1 MKTLW
6 VKEKMLVD
14 SIFSFSHNALP
25 QRPVPQSCENQ
36 GLFWKE
42 LTEKLKFVLNSV
54 GKKIVGKEENAGYQH
69 FLLFTQWFYTRYNEV
84 EGGILELP
92 WLSVRLSV
100 HPPVRGHNFVQS
112 FSPTVL
118 HVLLWNLYI
127 MFVYIWSCACAVF
140 MPILSYHW
148 LWNYFPLYL

>member
-14 SIFSFSHNALP
+14 SIFSFSHNASP

-54 GKKIVGKEENAGYQH
+54 GKKLWEKKKMLVTSISSFSHNGFIPATTKWRGVYWNCHGCPSICLSIHLSVDTILSRA
-69 FLLFTQWFYTRYNEV
+69 FLLQFCTYCSEIYT
-84 EGGILELP
+84 
-92 WLSVRLSV
+92 
-100 HPPVRGHNFVQS
+100 
-112 FSPTVL
+112 
-118 HVLLWNLYI
+118 
-127 MFVYIWSCACAVF
+127 
-140 MPILSYHW
+140 
-148 LWNYFPLYL
+148 